1 MYILQDLISA
11 IILGIVE
18 GLTEFLPVSSTG
30 HLILFG
36 HLLGFEG
43 ERAKTFEVVIQFG
56 AVLAVLVLYFKTFL
70 KILTFKLNKGVNFIH
85 VMIAMLP
92 AGIVGLL
99 LHSLIK
105 QYLFG
110 PSTVLIGLVLGGIL
124 MIVADKSKLKV
135 TSETMDDITYK
146 QAFIIGCFQIL
157 ALWPGFSRSGS
168 TISGGMLAGTS
179 QKAAAEFTFII
190 SVPIMAA
197 ASLLDLYQNRAG
209 LSGDDIPL
217 FLVGL
222 CASFIVGMLAV
233 VTFVNLLK
241 KLRISWFAY
250 YRFALAAIFAI
261 IIL

>member
-1 MYILQDLISA
+1 MLDLIKA
-11 IILGIVE
+11 MIMGIVE

-30 HLILFG
+30 HLILVG

-56 AVLAVLVLYFKTFL
+56 AVLAVLVLYFKTFMKVL
-70 KILTFKLNKGVNFIH
+70 QFKLNKGMNFIH
-85 VMIAMLP
+85 ILLAMLP
-92 AGIVGLL
+92 ASIIGLL
-99 LHSLIK
+99 LHSVIK

-124 MIVADKSKLKV
+124 MIVAERSKREV
-135 TSETMDDITYK
+135 TAEEIDDISYK

-168 TISGGMLAGTS
+168 TISGGMLSGTS
-179 QKAAAEFTFII
+179 QKAAAEFTFIV
-190 SVPIMAA
+190 SVPIMGG
-197 ASLLDLYQNRAG
+197 ASFLDLIENRAG
-209 LSGDDIPL
+209 LTTTDLPL

-233 VTFVNLLK
+233 VTFVNLMK
-241 KLRISWFAY
+241 KLKLSYFAY
-250 YRFALAAIFAI
+250 YRFVLAAVFAI

>member
-1 MYILQDLISA
+1 MLDLVKA
-11 IILGIVE
+11 IIMGIVE

-30 HLILFG
+30 HLILVG
-36 HLLGFEG
+36 HLLGFDG

-56 AVLAVLVLYFKTFL
+56 AVLAVLVLYFKRFTI
-70 KILTFKLNKGVNFIH
+70 ILQFKLNKGMNFIH
-85 VMIAMLP
+85 ILLAMLP
-92 AGIVGLL
+92 AGIIGLL
-99 LHSLIK
+99 LHSVIK

-124 MIVADKSKLKV
+124 MIVAERSKREV
-135 TSETMDDITYK
+135 TAEELDDISYK

-168 TISGGMLAGTS
+168 TISGGILSGTS
-179 QKAAAEFTFII
+179 QKAAAEFTFIV
-190 SVPIMAA
+190 SVPIMGA
-197 ASLLDLYQNRAG
+197 ASLLDLIDNRAG
-209 LSGDDIPL
+209 LTSTDMPL

-233 VTFVNLLK
+233 VTFVNLMK
-241 KLRISWFAY
+241 KLKLSWFAY
-250 YRFALAAIFAI
+250 YRFVLAAVFAI

>member
-1 MYILQDLISA
+1 MLDLIKA
-11 IILGIVE
+11 MIMGIVE

-30 HLILFG
+30 HLILVG

-56 AVLAVLVLYFKTFL
+56 AVLAVLVLYFKTFMKVL
-70 KILTFKLNKGVNFIH
+70 QFKLKQGLNFIH
-85 VMIAMLP
+85 ILLAMLP
-92 AGIVGLL
+92 ASIIGLL
-99 LHSLIK
+99 LHSVIK

-124 MIVADKSKLKV
+124 MIVAERSKREV
-135 TSETMDDITYK
+135 TAEEIDDISYK
-146 QAFIIGCFQIL
+146 QALIIGCFQIL

-168 TISGGMLAGTS
+168 TISGGILAGTS
-179 QKAAAEFTFII
+179 QKAAAEFTFIV
-190 SVPIMAA
+190 SVPIMGA
-197 ASLLDLYQNRAG
+197 ASLLDLIDNRAG
-209 LSGDDIPL
+209 LTSTDLPL

-233 VTFVNLLK
+233 VTFVNLMK
-241 KLRISWFAY
+241 KLKLSWFAY
-250 YRFALAAIFAI
+250 YRFVLAAVFAI